1 MVVYIVRNLIS
12 STPQQH
18 DGIEVARE
26 RLKSTF
32 ARDPKTARR
41 LCWHAAQIVAIANDY
56 LVSAP
61 CEIMRVF
68 MGYIFIIAY
77 STYGPH
83 GTLALNESNH
93 IVRLDLHDH
102 NISQRRVVVKW
113 IESGGLASCGSVQ
126 DIGAPGSIPAISND
140 AQRMLQKLNCWGL
153 ATKFVRI
160 FQVLE
165 LKGF

>member
-1 MVVYIVRNLIS
+1 MIVYIVRNLIS
-12 STPQQH
+12 PIPQQH

-41 LCWHAAQIVAIANDY
+41 LCWHAAQIVSIANDY

-83 GTLALNESNH
+83 GTSLPSEGSC

-102 NISQRRVVVKW
+102 QISHRRVVVRW
-113 IESGGLASCGSVQ
+113 IEAGGPASCGSVL
-126 DIGAPGSIPAISND
+126 DIGAAGSTPAINND

-160 FQVLE
+160 FQLLE
-165 LKGF
+165 SKGF

>member
-1 MVVYIVRNLIS
+1 MIVYIVRNLIS

-83 GTLALNESNH
+83 GIPSSEVNYT
-93 IVRLDLHDH
+93 VRLDLHDH
-102 NISQRRVVVKW
+102 NISQRRVVVRW
-113 IESGGLASCGSVQ
+113 IEAGGLASCGSVQ
-126 DIGAPGSIPAISND
+126 DIVAPGSTPAISND
-140 AQRMLQKLNCWGL
+140 AQKMLQKLNCWGL

-165 LKGF
+165 SKGY